1 MFETV
6 LMYNSSKDQANE
18 CSEKQC
24 LEMLLKN
31 IKLDE
36 YLKMSSP
43 VYETKE
49 NDVLVEPDQ
58 LIHGN
63 DDAKSNRLI
72 QKVMIQR
79 K

>member
-1 MFETV
+1 
-6 LMYNSSKDQANE
+6 
-18 CSEKQC
+18 
-24 LEMLLKN
+24 MLLKN

-36 YLKMSSP
+36 NFKMSSP
-43 VYETKE
+43 VYETTE